1 MGGLGHLFDPRISV
15 GVGVWGRLSCEL
27 PSEEV
32 ARLVEARRPWR
43 PRVAIDAARARGLG
57 ALGAA
62 IASRIRPSSLSI
74 SCSRIEGAATTF
86 GVRVR
91 RRLRWR
97 RDLLRCCG
105 GGVALHAAVYLD
117 KVC

>member
-1 MGGLGHLFDPRISV
+1 
-15 GVGVWGRLSCEL
+15 
-27 PSEEV
+27 
-32 ARLVEARRPWR
+32 LVEARRPWR

-91 RRLRWR
+91 LRLRVR
-97 RDLLRCCG
+97 VRVGLRHRLRLRLRV
-105 GGVALHAAVYLD
+105 GVRVRVSSGSGIGSASGEGPSKASGQGRHHLGHR
-117 KVC
+117 

>member
-1 MGGLGHLFDPRISV
+1 
-15 GVGVWGRLSCEL
+15 
-27 PSEEV
+27 
-32 ARLVEARRPWR
+32 LVEARRPWR

-91 RRLRWR
+91 LRLRVR
-97 RDLLRCCG
+97 VRVRVGLRHRLG
-105 GGVALHAAVYLD
+105 LRLRVGLRVRVSSGSGIGSASGEGPSKASGQGRHHLGHR
-117 KVC
+117 